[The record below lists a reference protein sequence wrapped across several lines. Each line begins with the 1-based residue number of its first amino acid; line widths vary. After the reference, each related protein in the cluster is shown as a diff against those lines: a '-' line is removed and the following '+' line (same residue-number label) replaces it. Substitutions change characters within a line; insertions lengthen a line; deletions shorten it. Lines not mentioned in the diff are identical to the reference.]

1 MKKYTHTV
9 LSFILIIGLFAC
21 AAGTNTNI
29 KFTHG
34 QKVPDQFIN
43 VLNYSPTEIEFNI
56 RVKFRQERMYHIIL
70 DQEENRL
77 SEGWYRTA
85 LPTESSYTIKLEAK
99 DGIVFKPE
107 TGYRLCIGSTSPDL
121 VGRYQSSYK
130 CYADFEFMLQKK

>member
-1 MKKYTHTV
+1 M
-9 LSFILIIGLFAC
+9 IGVFAC

-43 VLNYSPTEIEFNI
+43 VLQYTPTEIEFNI
-56 RVKFRQERMYHIIL
+56 RVKFRQERMYHVIL

-77 SEGWYRTA
+77 AEGWFRTA
-85 LPTESSYTIKLEAK
+85 LPTESSYTVKLEAK
-99 DGIVFKPE
+99 EGVIFQPE

-130 CYADFEFMLQKK
+130 CYADYEFILPKK